1 MPSGKGK
8 EMTLE
13 QAQQL
18 VGNQSTHSLL
28 NMKKALELP
37 ISRFL
42 NTKEDEERLIAVKVI
57 LKSRKGNR

>member
-1 MPSGKGK
+1 
-8 EMTLE
+8 MTLE